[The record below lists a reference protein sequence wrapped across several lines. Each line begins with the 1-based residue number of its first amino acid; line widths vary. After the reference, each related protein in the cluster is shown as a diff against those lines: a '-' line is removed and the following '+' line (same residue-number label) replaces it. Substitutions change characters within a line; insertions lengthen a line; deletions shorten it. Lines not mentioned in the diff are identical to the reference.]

1 MNQPKQIWMANRM
14 PSNENYCDDPVN
26 FEQPKSRKRLP
37 GVLALIAA
45 LVVGTFVIQTT
56 LAANISINSG
66 PVEFG
71 QGITQTVACD
81 DDILVTPISTFV
93 NASGGGSFYF
103 SSIAVTNVSSSCN
116 GKDLT
121 VRAYGNT
128 SSTPLALFNSTS
140 TSAVIHKN
148 NGGTFEAGVGTAGA
162 TVSSGSE
169 TFTVSF
175 TSPVAL
181 ASAVFKITLESG
193 AHTRIAYNV
202 GDTGPGGGI
211 VFYYSAAGFNCGS
224 GFSATGS
231 PTGGKCNYLEAAP
244 TSGSNAWTD
253 TKYIWSEDTYGRT
266 GATATAIGSGYANTS
281 TIISRE
287 GGRTNSAAFVSR
299 AYRGPN
305 NLSDWYLPSY
315 DELGALYSERVRV
328 GVRYSADGD
337 NYWTSSDEVSGGLY
351 PYYLMMNFPF
361 WTSNP
366 KSESYY
372 VRPIRAF

>member
-1 MNQPKQIWMANRM
+1 MAKNSEPLYNADYYSDNPADSKQGPPK
-14 PSNENYCDDPVN
+14 
-26 FEQPKSRKRLP
+26 KKLP
-37 GVLALIAA
+37 AILAFLLLLAG
-45 LVVGTFVIQTT
+45 GTYFVQTT

-93 NASGGGSFYF
+93 NASGDGAFYF
-103 SSIAVTNVSSSCN
+103 SSVAVSNVSSSCN

-148 NGGTFEAGVGTAGA
+148 DGGTFEAGVGTAGA

-169 TFTVSF
+169 TFTVTF

-181 ASAVFKITLESG
+181 ASAVFKITVESG

-253 TKYIWSEDTYGRT
+253 STYIWSENTFGRT

-328 GVRYSADGD
+328 GVRYSANGD
-337 NYWTSSDEVSGGLY
+337 NYWTSSDEAYFGVY
-351 PYYLMMNFPF
+351 PFYLAMNFPF

>member
-1 MNQPKQIWMANRM
+1 MAKKSEPFYNADYYSDDFVEFNQEPQKKKLSAI
-14 PSNENYCDDPVN
+14 
-26 FEQPKSRKRLP
+26 L
-37 GVLALIAA
+37 GALLL
-45 LVVGTFVIQTT
+45 LVGSGFFVQTT
-56 LAANISINSG
+56 LASNISLNSG
-66 PVEFG
+66 AQVEFG
-71 QGITQTVACD
+71 QGVTQTVACD
-81 DDILVTPISTFV
+81 DEISVTPISTFV
-93 NASGGGSFYF
+93 NASGGGAFYF
-103 SSIAVTNVSSSCN
+103 SSVAVTNVSSSCN

-128 SSTPLALFNSTS
+128 SNSPLALFNSTS

-148 NGGTFEAGVGTAGA
+148 NGGTFDAGVGTAGA

-169 TFTVSF
+169 TFTVTF

-181 ASAVFKITLESG
+181 SSEVFRITVESG

-211 VFYYSAAGFNCGS
+211 VFYVATTPFACGPS
-224 GFSATGS
+224 SATIC
-231 PTGGKCNYLEAAP
+231 TYLEAAP
-244 TSGSNAWTD
+244 TSGSNAWIDST
-253 TKYIWSEDTYGRT
+253 YIWSENTFGRT
-266 GATATAIGSGYANTS
+266 GATDTAIGSGYANTS
-281 TIISRE
+281 TIISQE

-328 GVRYSADGD
+328 GVRYSANGD
-337 NYWTSSDEVSGGLY
+337 NYWTSSDEVSGGIY

>member
-148 NGGTFEAGVGTAGA
+148 DGGTFEAGVGTAGA

-169 TFTVSF
+169 TFTVTF

-181 ASAVFKITLESG
+181 ASAVFKITVESG

-211 VFYYSAAGFNCGS
+211 VFYVATTPFACGPT
-224 GFSATGS
+224 SATIC
-231 PTGGKCNYLEAAP
+231 TYLEAAP

-253 TKYIWSEDTYGRT
+253 STYIWSENTIGRT

-328 GVRYSADGD
+328 GVRYSANGD

>member
-1 MNQPKQIWMANRM
+1 MAKKSEPFYNADYYSDDFVEFNQEPEKK
-14 PSNENYCDDPVN
+14 
-26 FEQPKSRKRLP
+26 KSP
-37 GVLALIAA
+37 AIFGAVLL
-45 LVVGTFVIQTT
+45 LVGCGFFLQTT

-148 NGGTFEAGVGTAGA
+148 DGGTFEAGVGTAGA

-169 TFTVSF
+169 TFTVTF

-181 ASAVFKITLESG
+181 ASAVFKITVESG

-211 VFYYSAAGFNCGS
+211 VFYVATTPFACGPT
-224 GFSATGS
+224 SATIC
-231 PTGGKCNYLEAAP
+231 TYLEAAP

-253 TKYIWSEDTYGRT
+253 STYIWSDDTYGRT

-328 GVRYSADGD
+328 GVRYSANGD
-337 NYWTSSDEVSGGLY
+337 NYWTSSDEAYFGVY
-351 PYYLMMNFPF
+351 PFYLMMNFPF